1 MIRSFAYVLGLCAV
15 AAPTSAHEPDLPSQL
30 LFHKVSAPGREIL
43 TVTVFLRQDRDG
55 EPIWYQ
61 FRRSHR
67 ENADGEGR
75 FAGWADT
82 IRCPGSRE
90 ALERLTGLQMPQ
102 PLVPGLLSNDRSEAI
117 MDGWSYGLETRGD
130 GPYRGSYLKLTA
142 DAGSPLASW
151 IDDTLA
157 ILEPCWDER

>member
-1 MIRSFAYVLGLCAV
+1 MIRSFAYALALCAV
-15 AAPTSAHEPDLPSQL
+15 AAPTSATTPVPPSQL

-43 TVTVFLRQDRDG
+43 TLAVFLRQDRDG

-61 FRRSHR
+61 FRRSYG
-67 ENADGEGR
+67 ESADGEGR
-75 FAGWADT
+75 FAGRADT

-90 ALERLTGLQMPQ
+90 ALERLTRLHMPQ

-117 MDGWSYGLETRGD
+117 MDGWSYGLDTRGD
-130 GPYRGSYLKLTA
+130 GPYRGNYLKLTA

-151 IDDTLA
+151 IDETLA